1 MNMMKLMSSDAN
13 DMEKLVSLMKESQYC
28 VVLTGAGVSTL
39 SGIPDFRG
47 KMGLS
52 RKFDSDRL
60 FSIDEFRRD
69 PSYFYDN
76 SKETVYSAHEKQP
89 NIIHRVL
96 ANLEREGLIK
106 SIVTQNIDMLHQ
118 KAGSKKVIELH
129 GSPALHRCLGC
140 GEEFPYDDVIQ
151 IISRGEIPR
160 CGKCSGYVKPQIVF
174 YGEPLNQKD
183 LWNAVQEAEK
193 ADLMLILGSSLV
205 VNPAA
210 SLPLHTLRN
219 KGRIAIVNNQPT
231 HLDSSASLRYPDLEE
246 VFRHLEGAK
255 WNSLL

>member
-1 MNMMKLMSSDAN
+1 
-13 DMEKLVSLMKESQYC
+13 MERLVSLLRESQYC

-47 KMGLS
+47 KTGLYQ
-52 RKFDSDRL
+52 KYDADKL

-69 PSYFYDN
+69 PSYFYNN
-76 SKETVYSAHEKQP
+76 SKEIVYGAHEKQP
-89 NIIHRVL
+89 NIIHTVL
-96 ANLEREGLIK
+96 ADLEKEGRVK

-118 KAGSKKVIELH
+118 KAGSKKVIEIH

-140 GEEFPYDDVIQ
+140 GEEFPYGDVIE

-160 CGKCSGYVKPQIVF
+160 CGKCSGYVKPEIVF
-174 YGEPLNQKD
+174 YGEPLNQTD

-193 ADLMLILGSSLV
+193 ADLMLILGSSLL

-210 SLPLHTLRN
+210 SLPLHTMRN
-219 KGRIAIVNNQPT
+219 KGKVVIVNNQPT
-231 HLDSSASLRYPDLEE
+231 HLDDIAAIKYPDLEE
-246 VFRHLEGAK
+246 VFRHLKEADWK
-255 WNSLL
+255 AIL